1 MKKKSDQIDLS
12 RNTLE
17 TLTSSQLIDLAD
29 EYGIDI
35 PDNLNRQFI
44 IEELIEVAKEID
56 ENSNY
61 KETIK
66 VSDDAV
72 NTIATELPESYNE
85 TKIDVMLRNP
95 VSLFVYW
102 DFSEV
107 QLKQL
112 KSNKISIYL
121 QISFFDSMEAEKPE
135 DTFEIQINI
144 EDREQYILIP
154 GGKKFV
160 RVDLMQNTTSSM
172 DAVLAVSS
180 RLSIPQGS
188 EEFMN
193 FHPGENLKIKPI
205 LTIDST
211 GKLQTI
217 DKKRGDK
224 QAMLSLIERFDA
236 SYDPDMG
243 NTVYISCADCKD
255 VAESLKSK
263 LLEKYPDLDIKITM
277 LSPIIGAHTGPDMLS
292 LIYYGSKRAY

>member
-1 MKKKSDQIDLS
+1 M
-12 RNTLE
+12 R
-17 TLTSSQLIDLAD
+17 LIDTIGID
-29 EYGIDI
+29 YGIDI

-205 LTIDST
+205 LE
-211 GKLQTI
+211 
-217 DKKRGDK
+217 
-224 QAMLSLIERFDA
+224 LSGIK
-236 SYDPDMG
+236 
-243 NTVYISCADCKD
+243 TV
-255 VAESLKSK
+255 LKNHYNNYRQSFN
-263 LLEKYPDLDIKITM
+263 D
-277 LSPIIGAHTGPDMLS
+277 
-292 LIYYGSKRAY
+292 

>member
-17 TLTSSQLIDLAD
+17 ILTSSQLIDLAD

-205 LTIDST
+205 LE
-211 GKLQTI
+211 
-217 DKKRGDK
+217 
-224 QAMLSLIERFDA
+224 LSGIK
-236 SYDPDMG
+236 
-243 NTVYISCADCKD
+243 TV
-255 VAESLKSK
+255 LKNHYNNYRQSFN
-263 LLEKYPDLDIKITM
+263 D
-277 LSPIIGAHTGPDMLS
+277 
-292 LIYYGSKRAY
+292 

>member
-72 NTIATELPESYNE
+72 NTIAAELPESYNE

-205 LTIDST
+205 LE
-211 GKLQTI
+211 
-217 DKKRGDK
+217 
-224 QAMLSLIERFDA
+224 LSGIK
-236 SYDPDMG
+236 
-243 NTVYISCADCKD
+243 TV
-255 VAESLKSK
+255 LKNHYNNYRQSFN
-263 LLEKYPDLDIKITM
+263 D
-277 LSPIIGAHTGPDMLS
+277 
-292 LIYYGSKRAY
+292 

>member
-107 QLKQL
+107 QFKQL

-205 LTIDST
+205 LE
-211 GKLQTI
+211 
-217 DKKRGDK
+217 
-224 QAMLSLIERFDA
+224 LSGIK
-236 SYDPDMG
+236 
-243 NTVYISCADCKD
+243 TV
-255 VAESLKSK
+255 LKNHYNNYRQSFN
-263 LLEKYPDLDIKITM
+263 D
-277 LSPIIGAHTGPDMLS
+277 
-292 LIYYGSKRAY
+292 

>member
-205 LTIDST
+205 LE
-211 GKLQTI
+211 
-217 DKKRGDK
+217 
-224 QAMLSLIERFDA
+224 LSGIK
-236 SYDPDMG
+236 
-243 NTVYISCADCKD
+243 TV
-255 VAESLKSK
+255 LKNHYNNYRQSFN
-263 LLEKYPDLDIKITM
+263 D
-277 LSPIIGAHTGPDMLS
+277 
-292 LIYYGSKRAY
+292 

>member
-44 IEELIEVAKEID
+44 IEELIEVAKERD

-180 RLSIPQGS
+180 RLSIPQGA

-205 LTIDST
+205 LE
-211 GKLQTI
+211 
-217 DKKRGDK
+217 
-224 QAMLSLIERFDA
+224 LSGIK
-236 SYDPDMG
+236 
-243 NTVYISCADCKD
+243 TV
-255 VAESLKSK
+255 LKNHYNNYRQSFN
-263 LLEKYPDLDIKITM
+263 D
-277 LSPIIGAHTGPDMLS
+277 
-292 LIYYGSKRAY
+292 

>member
-160 RVDLMQNTTSSM
+160 RVDLMQNITSSM

-205 LTIDST
+205 LE
-211 GKLQTI
+211 
-217 DKKRGDK
+217 
-224 QAMLSLIERFDA
+224 LSGIK
-236 SYDPDMG
+236 
-243 NTVYISCADCKD
+243 TV
-255 VAESLKSK
+255 LKNHYNNYRQSFN
-263 LLEKYPDLDIKITM
+263 D
-277 LSPIIGAHTGPDMLS
+277 
-292 LIYYGSKRAY
+292 

>member
-205 LTIDST
+205 LEFSGI
-211 GKLQTI
+211 K
-217 DKKRGDK
+217 
-224 QAMLSLIERFDA
+224 
-236 SYDPDMG
+236 
-243 NTVYISCADCKD
+243 TV
-255 VAESLKSK
+255 LKNHYNNYRQSFN
-263 LLEKYPDLDIKITM
+263 D
-277 LSPIIGAHTGPDMLS
+277 
-292 LIYYGSKRAY
+292 

>member
-72 NTIATELPESYNE
+72 NTIATELPKSYNE

-205 LTIDST
+205 LE
-211 GKLQTI
+211 
-217 DKKRGDK
+217 
-224 QAMLSLIERFDA
+224 LSGIK
-236 SYDPDMG
+236 
-243 NTVYISCADCKD
+243 TV
-255 VAESLKSK
+255 LKNHYNNYRQSFN
-263 LLEKYPDLDIKITM
+263 D
-277 LSPIIGAHTGPDMLS
+277 
-292 LIYYGSKRAY
+292 

>member
-1 MKKKSDQIDLS
+1 MKIKSDQIDLS

-205 LTIDST
+205 LE
-211 GKLQTI
+211 
-217 DKKRGDK
+217 
-224 QAMLSLIERFDA
+224 LSGIK
-236 SYDPDMG
+236 
-243 NTVYISCADCKD
+243 TV
-255 VAESLKSK
+255 LKNHYNNYRQSFN
-263 LLEKYPDLDIKITM
+263 D
-277 LSPIIGAHTGPDMLS
+277 
-292 LIYYGSKRAY
+292 

>member
-1 MKKKSDQIDLS
+1 MKKKSNQIDLS

-205 LTIDST
+205 LE
-211 GKLQTI
+211 
-217 DKKRGDK
+217 
-224 QAMLSLIERFDA
+224 LSGIK
-236 SYDPDMG
+236 
-243 NTVYISCADCKD
+243 TV
-255 VAESLKSK
+255 LKNHYNNYRQSFN
-263 LLEKYPDLDIKITM
+263 D
-277 LSPIIGAHTGPDMLS
+277 
-292 LIYYGSKRAY
+292 

>member
-35 PDNLNRQFI
+35 PDSLNRQFI

-205 LTIDST
+205 LE
-211 GKLQTI
+211 
-217 DKKRGDK
+217 
-224 QAMLSLIERFDA
+224 LSGIK
-236 SYDPDMG
+236 
-243 NTVYISCADCKD
+243 TV
-255 VAESLKSK
+255 LKNHYNNYRQSFN
-263 LLEKYPDLDIKITM
+263 D
-277 LSPIIGAHTGPDMLS
+277 
-292 LIYYGSKRAY
+292 

>member
-172 DAVLAVSS
+172 DAVLAISS

-205 LTIDST
+205 LE
-211 GKLQTI
+211 
-217 DKKRGDK
+217 
-224 QAMLSLIERFDA
+224 LSGIK
-236 SYDPDMG
+236 
-243 NTVYISCADCKD
+243 TV
-255 VAESLKSK
+255 LKNHYNNYRQSFN
-263 LLEKYPDLDIKITM
+263 D
-277 LSPIIGAHTGPDMLS
+277 
-292 LIYYGSKRAY
+292 

>member
-56 ENSNY
+56 ENSKY

-193 FHPGENLKIKPI
+193 FHPGENLKVKPI
-205 LTIDST
+205 LE
-211 GKLQTI
+211 
-217 DKKRGDK
+217 
-224 QAMLSLIERFDA
+224 LSGIK
-236 SYDPDMG
+236 
-243 NTVYISCADCKD
+243 TV
-255 VAESLKSK
+255 LKNHYNNYRQSFN
-263 LLEKYPDLDIKITM
+263 D
-277 LSPIIGAHTGPDMLS
+277 
-292 LIYYGSKRAY
+292 

>member
-66 VSDDAV
+66 VSDDAE

-205 LTIDST
+205 LE
-211 GKLQTI
+211 
-217 DKKRGDK
+217 
-224 QAMLSLIERFDA
+224 LSGIK
-236 SYDPDMG
+236 
-243 NTVYISCADCKD
+243 TV
-255 VAESLKSK
+255 LKNHYNNYRQSFN
-263 LLEKYPDLDIKITM
+263 D
-277 LSPIIGAHTGPDMLS
+277 
-292 LIYYGSKRAY
+292 

>member
-205 LTIDST
+205 LE
-211 GKLQTI
+211 
-217 DKKRGDK
+217 
-224 QAMLSLIERFDA
+224 LSGIK
-236 SYDPDMG
+236 
-243 NTVYISCADCKD
+243 TVLTNHYNNYRQSFND
-255 VAESLKSK
+255 
-263 LLEKYPDLDIKITM
+263 
-277 LSPIIGAHTGPDMLS
+277 
-292 LIYYGSKRAY
+292 

>member
-72 NTIATELPESYNE
+72 STIATELPESYNE

-205 LTIDST
+205 LE
-211 GKLQTI
+211 
-217 DKKRGDK
+217 
-224 QAMLSLIERFDA
+224 LSGIK
-236 SYDPDMG
+236 
-243 NTVYISCADCKD
+243 TV
-255 VAESLKSK
+255 LKNHYNNYRQSFN
-263 LLEKYPDLDIKITM
+263 D
-277 LSPIIGAHTGPDMLS
+277 
-292 LIYYGSKRAY
+292 

>member
-154 GGKKFV
+154 GGKKLILCRIQPVQWMLFLLFL
-160 RVDLMQNTTSSM
+160 RVFQFHRDLK
-172 DAVLAVSS
+172 
-180 RLSIPQGS
+180 
-188 EEFMN
+188 
-193 FHPGENLKIKPI
+193 NL
-205 LTIDST
+205 
-211 GKLQTI
+211 
-217 DKKRGDK
+217 
-224 QAMLSLIERFDA
+224 
-236 SYDPDMG
+236 
-243 NTVYISCADCKD
+243 
-255 VAESLKSK
+255 
-263 LLEKYPDLDIKITM
+263 
-277 LSPIIGAHTGPDMLS
+277 
-292 LIYYGSKRAY
+292 

>member
-72 NTIATELPESYNE
+72 NSIATELPESYNE

-112 KSNKISIYL
+112 NSNRTSIYL
-121 QISFFDSMEAEKPE
+121 QISFFDTMESEKPE
-135 DTFEIQINI
+135 DTFDIQINI

-160 RVDLMQNTTSSM
+160 RVDLMQNTTSSL
-172 DAVLAVSS
+172 DAVLAVSA
-180 RLSIPQGS
+180 RLPIPQGS

-205 LTIDST
+205 LE
-211 GKLQTI
+211 
-217 DKKRGDK
+217 
-224 QAMLSLIERFDA
+224 LSGIKTVLKNHYNNYRQSFD
-236 SYDPDMG
+236 D
-243 NTVYISCADCKD
+243 
-255 VAESLKSK
+255 
-263 LLEKYPDLDIKITM
+263 
-277 LSPIIGAHTGPDMLS
+277 
-292 LIYYGSKRAY
+292 

>member
-1 MKKKSDQIDLS
+1 MKKKSDQLDLS

-44 IEELIEVAKEID
+44 IEELIEVAKEIA
-56 ENSNY
+56 ENSIF

-72 NTIATELPESYNE
+72 NSIATELPDSYNE

-112 KSNKISIYL
+112 NSNKTNIYL
-121 QISFFDSMEAEKPE
+121 QISFFEDMESEKPE
-135 DTFEIQINI
+135 DTFDIQIDI

-160 RVDLMQNTTSSM
+160 RVDLMQNTSNAM

-180 RLSIPQGS
+180 RLAIPQGS

-205 LTIDST
+205 LE
-211 GKLQTI
+211 
-217 DKKRGDK
+217 
-224 QAMLSLIERFDA
+224 LS
-236 SYDPDMG
+236 G
-243 NTVYISCADCKD
+243 
-255 VAESLKSK
+255 
-263 LLEKYPDLDIKITM
+263 IKTM
-277 LSPIIGAHTGPDMLS
+277 LKNHYNNYRQSFDD
-292 LIYYGSKRAY
+292 

>member
-193 FHPGENLKIKPI
+193 FHPGENLKVKPI
-205 LTIDST
+205 LE
-211 GKLQTI
+211 
-217 DKKRGDK
+217 
-224 QAMLSLIERFDA
+224 LSGIK
-236 SYDPDMG
+236 
-243 NTVYISCADCKD
+243 TV
-255 VAESLKSK
+255 LKNHYNNYRQSFN
-263 LLEKYPDLDIKITM
+263 D
-277 LSPIIGAHTGPDMLS
+277 
-292 LIYYGSKRAY
+292 

>member
-135 DTFEIQINI
+135 DTFEIQISI

-205 LTIDST
+205 LE
-211 GKLQTI
+211 
-217 DKKRGDK
+217 
-224 QAMLSLIERFDA
+224 LSGIK
-236 SYDPDMG
+236 
-243 NTVYISCADCKD
+243 TV
-255 VAESLKSK
+255 LKNHYNNYRQSFN
-263 LLEKYPDLDIKITM
+263 D
-277 LSPIIGAHTGPDMLS
+277 
-292 LIYYGSKRAY
+292 

>member
-121 QISFFDSMEAEKPE
+121 QISFCFRI
-135 DTFEIQINI
+135 F
-144 EDREQYILIP
+144 L
-154 GGKKFV
+154 
-160 RVDLMQNTTSSM
+160 
-172 DAVLAVSS
+172 
-180 RLSIPQGS
+180 
-188 EEFMN
+188 
-193 FHPGENLKIKPI
+193 
-205 LTIDST
+205 
-211 GKLQTI
+211 
-217 DKKRGDK
+217 
-224 QAMLSLIERFDA
+224 
-236 SYDPDMG
+236 
-243 NTVYISCADCKD
+243 
-255 VAESLKSK
+255 
-263 LLEKYPDLDIKITM
+263 
-277 LSPIIGAHTGPDMLS
+277 
-292 LIYYGSKRAY
+292 

>member
-56 ENSNY
+56 ENSKY

-205 LTIDST
+205 LE
-211 GKLQTI
+211 
-217 DKKRGDK
+217 
-224 QAMLSLIERFDA
+224 LSGIK
-236 SYDPDMG
+236 
-243 NTVYISCADCKD
+243 TV
-255 VAESLKSK
+255 LKNHYNNYRQSFN
-263 LLEKYPDLDIKITM
+263 D
-277 LSPIIGAHTGPDMLS
+277 
-292 LIYYGSKRAY
+292 

>member
-35 PDNLNRQFI
+35 PHNLNRQFI

-205 LTIDST
+205 LE
-211 GKLQTI
+211 
-217 DKKRGDK
+217 
-224 QAMLSLIERFDA
+224 LSGIK
-236 SYDPDMG
+236 
-243 NTVYISCADCKD
+243 TV
-255 VAESLKSK
+255 LKNHYNNYRQSFN
-263 LLEKYPDLDIKITM
+263 D
-277 LSPIIGAHTGPDMLS
+277 
-292 LIYYGSKRAY
+292 

>member
-56 ENSNY
+56 ENSKY

-72 NTIATELPESYNE
+72 NTIATELPKSYNE

-205 LTIDST
+205 LE
-211 GKLQTI
+211 
-217 DKKRGDK
+217 
-224 QAMLSLIERFDA
+224 LSGIK
-236 SYDPDMG
+236 
-243 NTVYISCADCKD
+243 TV
-255 VAESLKSK
+255 LKNHYNNYRQSFN
-263 LLEKYPDLDIKITM
+263 D
-277 LSPIIGAHTGPDMLS
+277 
-292 LIYYGSKRAY
+292 

>member
-135 DTFEIQINI
+135 DTFEIQINS

-205 LTIDST
+205 LE
-211 GKLQTI
+211 
-217 DKKRGDK
+217 
-224 QAMLSLIERFDA
+224 LSGIK
-236 SYDPDMG
+236 
-243 NTVYISCADCKD
+243 TV
-255 VAESLKSK
+255 LKNHYNNYRQSFN
-263 LLEKYPDLDIKITM
+263 D
-277 LSPIIGAHTGPDMLS
+277 
-292 LIYYGSKRAY
+292 

>member
-112 KSNKISIYL
+112 KLNKISIYL

-205 LTIDST
+205 LE
-211 GKLQTI
+211 
-217 DKKRGDK
+217 
-224 QAMLSLIERFDA
+224 LSGIK
-236 SYDPDMG
+236 
-243 NTVYISCADCKD
+243 TV
-255 VAESLKSK
+255 LKNHYNNYRQSFN
-263 LLEKYPDLDIKITM
+263 D
-277 LSPIIGAHTGPDMLS
+277 
-292 LIYYGSKRAY
+292 